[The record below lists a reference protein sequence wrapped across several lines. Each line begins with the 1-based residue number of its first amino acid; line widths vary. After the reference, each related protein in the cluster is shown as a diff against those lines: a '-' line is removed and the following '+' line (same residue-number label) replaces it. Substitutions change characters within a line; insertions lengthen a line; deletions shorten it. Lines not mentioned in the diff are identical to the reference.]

1 MLPKFYSMWFNY
13 SLILHPI
20 QVMVVSTQMF
30 DMIFT

>member
-13 SLILHPI
+13 SLILYPI